1 MMTKFVIAAA
11 MAAMSLGSV
20 AAQDA
25 AKPQKI
31 GKGVSAKTAV
41 AIGDLYVSPGKYL
54 GKKVRVDG
62 VATAV
67 CEDMGCWIAIAS
79 EADPELIVRVKVDD
93 NGPMLFPMSAKGRK
107 VSAEGVFEKVKS
119 GDKEA
124 KDAAMEQK
132 AGAKAETFGKMYQLK
147 GLGAYVY

>member
-1 MMTKFVIAAA
+1 MTKFVLAAA
-11 MAAMSLGSV
+11 MAVVSLAGV

-25 AKPQKI
+25 AKPQKL
-31 GKGVSAKTAV
+31 GKGVTQKTAV
-41 AIGDLYVSPGKYL
+41 AIGDLYASPQKYL

-79 EADPELIVRVKVDD
+79 ETDPALVVRVKVADD
-93 NGPMLFPMSAKGRK
+93 GPILFPMSAKGRK

-132 AGAKAETFGKMYQLK
+132 AGAKAEAFGKMYQLK

>member
-1 MMTKFVIAAA
+1 MRKFLMAAA
-11 MAAMSLGSV
+11 MAAVSLGSL

-25 AKPQKI
+25 GKPQKL
-31 GKGVSAKTAV
+31 GAGVSKKAPV
-41 AIGDLYVSPGKYL
+41 AIADLYATPEKFI

-67 CEDMGCWIAIAS
+67 CEEMGCWIAIAS
-79 EADPELIVRVKVDD
+79 EQDPALIVRVKVED
-93 NGPMLFPMSAKGRK
+93 NGPILFPMSAKGK
-107 VSAEGVFEKVKS
+107 KISAEGVFEKVKS

-124 KDAAMEQK
+124 QEAAAEQK
-132 AGAKAETFGKMYQLK
+132 AGAKAEAFGKAYQLK

>member
-1 MMTKFVIAAA
+1 MKTFLIAAA
-11 MAAMSLGSV
+11 VAILSAGSL

-25 AKPQKI
+25 AKPEKL
-31 GKGVSAKTAV
+31 GKGVSKKDAV
-41 AIGDLYVSPGKYL
+41 AIGELYAAPEKFV

-62 VATAV
+62 VATSV
-67 CEDMGCWIAIAS
+67 CAEMGCWIAIAS
-79 EADPELIVRVKVDD
+79 EQDPELVVRVKVDD
-93 NGPMLFPMSAKGRK
+93 AGGIVFPMSAKGRK

-124 KDAAMEQK
+124 QEALKEQK
-132 AGAKAETFGKMYQLK
+132 SGAKAETFGKVYQLK